1 MPILLGLIWCIILI
15 FMWPSALGNM
25 GYVPVKILSKNK
37 NLQEFQSLSFS
48 IINIH
53 DQLTDRMSCVHHS
66 RWLKDV
72 KEKIITAVD
81 HIEDQER

>member
-25 GYVPVKILSKNK
+25 GYVPVKILTKNK
-37 NLQEFQSLSFS
+37 NLQKFQRLSFS

-53 DQLTDRMSCVHHS
+53 EPVNIQNVMCASFTM
-66 RWLKDV
+66 
-72 KEKIITAVD
+72 A
-81 HIEDQER
+81 